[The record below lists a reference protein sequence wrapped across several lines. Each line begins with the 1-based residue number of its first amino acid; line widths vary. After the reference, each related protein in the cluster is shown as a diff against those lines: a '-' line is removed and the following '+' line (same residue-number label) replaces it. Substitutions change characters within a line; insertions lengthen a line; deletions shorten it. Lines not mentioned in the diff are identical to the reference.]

1 MLCNSNISSVLWKV
15 DGHELLKS
23 KLFPTHI
30 ITKRQF
36 VFLKCFI
43 GEIACYKMYKMN
55 IYYLLPQF
63 RININLKVAFICLP
77 FDSLKECIHRY
88 IYK

>member
-1 MLCNSNISSVLWKV
+1 ML
-15 DGHELLKS
+15 
-23 KLFPTHI
+23 PTHI

-43 GEIACYKMYKMN
+43 EDIACFKMYKMN
-55 IYYLLPQF
+55 KYYLSPQF
-63 RININLKVAFICLP
+63 RININVKVAFICLP

-88 IYK
+88 FTNNINFLKLKYVKPKGECI